1 MRSPMH
7 SGNEDGEDEPSPG
20 PSLGIASRCGGIAG
34 GENYIK
40 LIIE

>member
-1 MRSPMH
+1 VH
-7 SGNEDGEDEPSPG
+7 SGNEDGEDEPFPD
-20 PSLGIASRCGGIAG
+20 PSLCIASRCGGIAG